1 MDLLQL
7 LEAMGYKIF
16 AAGQDSFPCS
26 ITKDSVPIGFLNEN
40 LELSCIPGTEK
51 NHELIQSVI
60 EYSKENFGRH
70 KIFEEQFLISQ
81 YENYFLTSNF
91 DMEEQRPIYHV
102 YKKPENDFTCQ
113 ELCNGTSKEEVV
125 KQFVEESGLS
135 KELYQKPKEKT
146 EVTQSH
152 ENKQNIPSL
161 TQNPAE
167 KIMAEPSPF
176 QKLKG
181 KLHEFGF
188 RLKIAFSGQELFS
201 KIYQDTQT
209 VGVLDQGLNVT
220 YTKNISPQIQ
230 QKVDQ
235 ALKTVKTQPIH
246 HVTIHKKHKPQK
258 PEKPSVKQEI
268 QSMKKVPVTVKP
280 KTQEKS
286 VGR

>member
-26 ITKDSVPIGFLNEN
+26 ITKDNVPIGFLNEN
-40 LELSCIPGTEK
+40 LELSCVPGAQK

-70 KIFEEQFLISQ
+70 KMFEKQFLISQ
-81 YENYFLTSNF
+81 YENYFLTSSF
-91 DMEEQRPIYHV
+91 DIEEKRPVYHV

-113 ELCNGTSKEEVV
+113 EIFNGTSKEEVV
-125 KQFVEESGLS
+125 KQFVEESGLG
-135 KELYQKPKEKT
+135 KELNQKTKEKT
-146 EVTQSH
+146 EVTQSY
-152 ENKQNIPSL
+152 EIKQNIPSL
-161 TQNPAE
+161 TQSPAE

-181 KLHEFGF
+181 KLHEFGL
-188 RLKIAFSGQELFS
+188 RLKIAFSGQEVFS

-209 VGVLDQGLNVT
+209 VGILDQGLNVT

-230 QKVDQ
+230 QKVEQ
-235 ALKTVKTQPIH
+235 AIKSVKTQPIH
-246 HVTIHKKHKPQK
+246 HVTINKKHKSQK
-258 PEKPSVKQEI
+258 EEKPSVKQKI
-268 QSMKKVPVTVKP
+268 QSMKKVQAKVKP
-280 KTQEKS
+280 KTPKRS
-286 VGR
+286 ADR